1 MRYLEG
7 LQGNQR
13 QLAVEKAQEM
23 LEGYEGDNL
32 ESGVSK
38 LESCTH
44 NCAAYLLNFTTHI
57 WWSPALLKQKSFIQR
72 GRGGGGGGRTQGF
85 STQSESPP
93 RNLQIMMS

>member
-1 MRYLEG
+1 M
-7 LQGNQR
+7 
-13 QLAVEKAQEM
+13 EKAQEM

-44 NCAAYLLNFTTHI
+44 NCAAYLLNSTTHI

-72 GRGGGGGGRTQGF
+72 GRGGEEVGKRLGGGGGGGGHRDF
-85 STQSESPP
+85 PPSQSLPP
-93 RNLQIMMS
+93 EICKL